1 MKVVTIVKDD
11 GITGI
16 EYGTIEVPEQRK
28 QNNRKAL
35 FAIVWSQLSNA
46 KNKSKKDEEN
56 TLYFDQQYQTQKQ
69 CKQDFANTLCE
80 RAIQS
85 T

>member
-28 QNNRKAL
+28 QNNRE
-35 FAIVWSQLSNA
+35 
-46 KNKSKKDEEN
+46 KNVATKYTQSTIHNRMKSIIER
-56 TLYFDQQYQTQKQ
+56 QKQ
-69 CKQDFANTLCE
+69 K
-80 RAIQS
+80 
-85 T
+85 

>member
-28 QNNRKAL
+28 QNNRKEK
-35 FAIVWSQLSNA
+35 ITKQYTQSTIRNRM
-46 KNKSKKDEEN
+46 KSIIER
-56 TLYFDQQYQTQKQ
+56 QKQ
-69 CKQDFANTLCE
+69 K
-80 RAIQS
+80 
-85 T
+85 